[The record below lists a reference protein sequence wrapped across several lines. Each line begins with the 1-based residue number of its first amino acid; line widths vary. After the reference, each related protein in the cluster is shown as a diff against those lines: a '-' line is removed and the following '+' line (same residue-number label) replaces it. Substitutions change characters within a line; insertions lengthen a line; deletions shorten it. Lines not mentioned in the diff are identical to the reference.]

1 MENLKTILNACLR
14 VYGAD
19 FTVNNRKQNNV
30 YARAAF
36 YHLAKS
42 FTKESLDNIG
52 EVCGARDHS
61 TVINAYKKTVKE
73 KNGAYLLVPEYRKTL
88 AQFEKVVEGIMSI
101 KTESEIENYHGD
113 LISKINSLELENQKL
128 RIELY
133 KKNKENIPSDPIQI
147 RVTKTIMQ
155 LPDDVLQEFE
165 KYRLMPFLKLQ
176 QSKVLH

>member
-36 YHLAKS
+36 YYLAKS
-42 FTKESLDNIG
+42 LTKESLEKIG
-52 EVCGARDHS
+52 LICGSRDHA
-61 TVINAYKKTVKE
+61 TVIHALKKAETYTMI
-73 KNGAYLLVPEYRKTL
+73 AEYRRVL
-88 AQFEKVVEGIMSI
+88 SQFENAVDGIMSI
-101 KTESEIENYHGD
+101 KTESEIETYHSD

-133 KKNKENIPSDPIQI
+133 KKNKENIPTDPIQI

-155 LPDDVLQEFE
+155 LPDDVLYEFE

-176 QSKVLH
+176 QSKVLN